1 MNTLGKIFIV
11 LFIAAFVFT
20 AFFEG
25 FCIFKERSNLPA
37 KGQHFDLRGGSTVI
51 EVNPSEK
58 VVWFRCDK
66 DSTYFYEPFRNIG
79 IQ

>member
-1 MNTLGKIFIV
+1 MSTLGKIFFMLV
-11 LFIAAFVFT
+11 FIT
-20 AFFEG
+20 AYLMLTES
-25 FCIFKERSNLPA
+25 KRSKTIIS
-37 KGQHFDLRGGSTVI
+37 KGQYFDLRGGSTVI
-51 EVNPSEK
+51 EVNPAEK